1 MKRLLGL
8 ILAVVMFSVFAVGCG
23 EDKKSNSNKE
33 NGTSVSNKKEGARNL
48 YNGVDFS
55 KYIEL
60 GEYKGIVVDTTSKE
74 FAEYSN
80 KLLKTDADKN
90 TFYTETTLNTGK
102 IENGDI
108 ANIDYEGKKD
118 GIAFAGGTAKGHDL
132 EIGSGSFIPG
142 FEEGLIGVEIGKTV
156 DLNLTFPTE
165 YHSADLAG
173 KAVVFTVKVNSVKR
187 KIYQKPEEYYS
198 KLGFKSV
205 DEYLKDLKK
214 RTIDNYL
221 LDTVVSKSKV
231 KDYPKEDLDFIFE
244 TTKQM
249 MEAQIKQYYNVSFE
263 QYLNAMGLTKENFID
278 GEIKPMMNV
287 QMVLYAVLDKE
298 GLNFTQADIDA
309 VINEIIKESN
319 DSSLTKEKLLERY
332 GEVYFEERVVTE
344 KVMALLLENAQLK

>member
-1 MKRLLGL
+1 MKRLFSL
-8 ILAVVMFSVFAVGCG
+8 ILMVILLSVTAVGCG
-23 EDKKSNSNKE
+23 EDKKSDSDKE
-33 NGTSVSNKKEGARNL
+33 NGTNVSNKKEGARNL
-48 YNGVDFS
+48 YNGIDFS

-60 GEYKGIVVDTTSKE
+60 GEYKGIVVDTKSKE
-74 FAEYSN
+74 FAEYYN
-80 KLLKTDADKN
+80 KLLKADVDN
-90 TFYTETTLNTGK
+90 NAFYTEATLNTGK

-118 GIAFAGGTAKGHDL
+118 GIAFEGGTAKGHDL

-142 FEEGLIGVEIGKTV
+142 FEEGLVGVEIGKTV

-173 KAVVFTVKVNSVKR
+173 KAVIFTVKVNSVKR
-187 KIYQKPEEYYS
+187 RTNQKPEEYYS

-214 RTIDNYL
+214 RATENYL
-221 LDTVVSKSKV
+221 LDSVVSKSKV

-249 MEAQIKQYYNVSFE
+249 IEAQLKQYYNMSFD
-263 QYLNAMGLTKENFID
+263 QYLSAMGITKEKFIND
-278 GEIKPMMNV
+278 EIKPMMDV

-298 GLNFTQADIDA
+298 GLNFTEADIDA
-309 VINEIIKESN
+309 VINETIKESN
-319 DSSLTKEKLLERY
+319 DSTVTKEKLLESY

-344 KVMALLLENAQLK
+344 KVVALLYENAQLK